1 MAMDGIHDMG
11 GMHGFGRVEAEAG
24 EPVFHA
30 DWEGRVF
37 ALVSAVPFAA
47 LFGDDQFRPTIERI
61 APERYLRESYYAKW
75 LEALTSLLVEHGWI
89 TPAELSHPDDVPI
102 GGRHARAIRPDAV
115 VPAIFA
121 GASQAQ
127 PEASAAARF
136 RPGDAVVT
144 KRHGHAGHTRLPRY
158 ARGKQGRIASVR
170 GAFLVADRHSVG
182 DRTPEM
188 LYTVVFGARD
198 LWGAEADPRD
208 SLTLD
213 LWDSYLEPA

>member
-47 LFGDDQFRPTIERI
+47 LFGDDQFRPAIERI

-136 RPGDAVVT
+136 RPGDAVACGTYAAAALCPRQTRPHCLRARRVP
-144 KRHGHAGHTRLPRY
+144 RRRQAQRRRPDAGDALHGRVRC
-158 ARGKQGRIASVR
+158 ARPLGR
-170 GAFLVADRHSVG
+170 
-182 DRTPEM
+182 
-188 LYTVVFGARD
+188 
-198 LWGAEADPRD
+198 
-208 SLTLD
+208 
-213 LWDSYLEPA
+213 